1 MCMSNVKDSLE
12 SPRWTPA
19 IIGELARASLY
30 VVMMEVRTYLIHIK
44 QSLGPYMDLHESDFY
59 CNSVSFFGKASKF
72 FEGNF
77 FFFFNPVLSV

>member
-12 SPRWTPA
+12 SPRWMPA

-30 VVMMEVRTYLIHIK
+30 VVMMEVRTYLIDIK
-44 QSLGPYMDLHESDFY
+44 QSLGPYMDLHESDLY

-72 FEGNF
+72 F
-77 FFFFNPVLSV
+77 